1 MTALHDPTTKLQPQ
15 IVDLAGFRRA
25 ATARDRVTAAPAGA
39 DAPPVDTVVVQFADA
54 ARRLRPH
61 GAPATGA
68 DGFELLPACEHLVT
82 SFRTM
87 HEAVIELVVSC
98 RELETAPAR
107 KPASTEDVMLG
118 LAILSTATER
128 FQQQLAATIDSAFR

>member
-1 MTALHDPTTKLQPQ
+1 MTALHDPTELPPQ

-25 ATARDRVTAAPAGA
+25 AAARERTSAAPESA
-39 DAPPVDTVVVQFADA
+39 DASAADSVVVRFAEA
-54 ARRLRPH
+54 ARRLRP
-61 GAPATGA
+61 AACA
-68 DGFELLPACEHLVT
+68 DGFELLPACEALIT
-82 SFRTM
+82 TFRTM

-128 FQQQLAATIDSAFR
+128 FQQQLSGTIDSAFR